1 MALTLLRHT
10 TPDVA
15 PGICY
20 GQTDLNV
27 VDTFAEEALR
37 VVASLP
43 RIDRIYSSPLI
54 RCAKLADFVG
64 ERTGQSPIR
73 DARLIEMDFGRWEMQ
88 PWGDLPRHE
97 LDAWADDFL
106 DARPH
111 GGESVAELTA
121 RTHAAISDLNT
132 PDAHTLIVTHAGV
145 IKAAF
150 AALGG
155 EHHYRST
162 VSYGGHV
169 TLLEHR
175 TRNAPS

>member
-43 RIDRIYSSPLI
+43 RIDRIYSSPLT

-64 ERTGQSPIR
+64 VRTGLSPIR

-97 LDAWADDFL
+97 LDAWANDFL
-106 DARPH
+106 DARPR

-169 TLLEHR
+169 TLLDHR
-175 TRNAPS
+175 TRNAPP

>member
-20 GQTDLNV
+20 GQTNLNV

-43 RIDRIYSSPLI
+43 RIDRIYSSPLT

-64 ERTGQSPIR
+64 ERTGLPPIR

-97 LDAWADDFL
+97 LDAWANDFL

-175 TRNAPS
+175 TRNAPP

>member
-20 GQTDLNV
+20 GRTNLNV

-43 RIDRIYSSPLI
+43 RIDRIVSSPLT

-64 ERTGQSPIR
+64 ERTGLSPIR

-97 LDAWADDFL
+97 LDAWANDFL

-175 TRNAPS
+175 TRNAPP

>member
-20 GQTDLNV
+20 GRTDLDV
-27 VDTFAEEALR
+27 VDTFVEEATR
-37 VVASLP
+37 IVASLP
-43 RIDRIYSSPLI
+43 RVDRIFSSPLM
-54 RCAKLADFVG
+54 RCASLADFVG
-64 ERTGQSPIR
+64 EQTGLSPIR

-97 LDAWADDFL
+97 LDAWANDFL

-121 RTHAAISDLNT
+121 RTRAAISDLNT
-132 PDAHTLIVTHAGV
+132 PDTHTLIVTHAGV

-155 EHHYRST
+155 DHHYRST

-175 TRNAPS
+175 PRSAPS